1 MWKAIKHILIFFGIQ
16 IVIILPMLLLG
27 RIVHTDRYLLMAIC
41 MIIYSVLICLYV
53 IRYGGIQLSKET
65 FTMKSWA
72 ILLPYLF
79 VPFLFA
85 TLIVLE
91 DSVPV
96 KLPNLISRNFIKFA
110 ASAPGLIAIGIFGP
124 IGEEFLFRGAVL
136 NSLLEWEKI
145 KGKPWRAIL
154 LSAALFS
161 LAHINPA
168 QLPIAFT
175 LGLLLGWLRCKT
187 RSLMPGILIH
197 CLNNSLI
204 CIVTILIVK
213 QAGDEAI
220 NASETTSLPSASGYL
235 VAGIALILL
244 AASIYFIIR
253 TVNKHYPLPVPEP
266 QTSATPEPLPEP
278 LPDISLPEDRSD
290 TE

>member
-1 MWKAIKHILIFFGIQ
+1 
-16 IVIILPMLLLG
+16 
-27 RIVHTDRYLLMAIC
+27 

-65 FTMKSWA
+65 FAMKSWA

-85 TLIVLE
+85 IPLIMLE
-91 DSVPV
+91 DSLPV
-96 KLPNLISRNFIKFA
+96 KLPNLISHEFIKFA
-110 ASAPGLIAIGIFGP
+110 ASVPGLIAIGIFGP

-145 KGKPWRAIL
+145 KGKTWWAIL

-168 QLPIAFT
+168 QLPFT
-175 LGLLLGWLRCKT
+175 FSLGLLLSWLRCKT

-204 CIVTILIVK
+204 CIVFMSFMKL
-213 QAGDEAI
+213 AGDEPI
-220 NASETTSLPSASGYL
+220 IASKAVSHPQASGYL

-253 TVNKHYPLPVPEP
+253 TVNKHYPLPAPEP
-266 QTSATPEPLPEP
+266 QPATPEPSPDTT
-278 LPDISLPEDRSD
+278 LPDTPLPEDRSD